1 MSVKT
6 ARNGDRRRQVEKRY
20 PGFWKTIDRYIAPMG
35 ELDARIWDSTYF
47 MRRDDSLV
55 FCEGY
60 CHPKGS
66 LWGKIIYH
74 PDDKGQVSIHGRP
87 YECITKRLVDDEMI
101 YITHPAQITRQCQI
115 DPSLKTAR
123 PAYAEYELAF
133 RMDHFIG
140 HFNCRKSLRTAME
153 RYPSIKRAA
162 REVSDVLDIPLERM
176 GATGSLAY
184 GVYDPSDEDFDVVF
198 FGTVEENRRIVKRI
212 YEITR
217 DPTKQVIEF
226 GKLWPMRF
234 HHRGVLVCPFFV
246 YADWDE
252 VPLKDFTIE
261 ILKEKVFATGRVCE
275 DTHAIYMP
283 AIAHLDSVILGREK
297 HPPLPLIIYDGAM
310 RGDMRQGDRVRCHG
324 MLVRVTQGREE
335 FDALL
340 VNLYNQLEKVC

>member
-1 MSVKT
+1 MKRVDNQRK
-6 ARNGDRRRQVEKRY
+6 NVENRY
-20 PGFWKTIDRYIAPMG
+20 PGFWKTIDRYLAPME

-60 CHPKGS
+60 CHPEGA
-66 LWGKIIYH
+66 LYGKIIYH

-87 YECITKRLVDDEMI
+87 YECLTKKLVDDEMI
-101 YITHPAQITRQCQI
+101 YITHPAQIKRQCEI
-115 DPSLKTAR
+115 DPSLAKAR
-123 PAYAEYELAF
+123 PAYAEYELEF
-133 RMDHFIG
+133 SMDQFIG
-140 HFNCRKSLRTAME
+140 HFNCRRSLRTAMD

-162 REVSDVLDIPLERM
+162 QQVSEVLDIPLERM

-198 FGTVEENRRIVKRI
+198 FGTVEENRQTVRRI

-217 DPTKQVIEF
+217 DHEKQVIEF
-226 GKLWPMRF
+226 GKLWPIRF
-234 HHRGVLVCPFFV
+234 HHHGTLVCPFFV
-246 YADWDE
+246 YSDWNE
-252 VPLKDFTIE
+252 VPLKGFTIE
-261 ILKEKVFATGRVCE
+261 VLKEMVNATGRVCE

-283 AIAHLDSVILGREK
+283 SVAQLDSVIIDREK
-297 HPPLPLIIYDGAM
+297 RPPIPLIIYDGAM
-310 RGDMRQGDRVRCHG
+310 RGDMREGDRIRCRG

-340 VNLYNQLEKVC
+340 VNLYNQLVKLR

>member
-1 MSVKT
+1 MSGT
-6 ARNGDRRRQVEKRY
+6 AKRNCDRRKSVEKRY
-20 PGFWKTIDRYIAPMG
+20 PGFWKTIDTYLTPME

-60 CHPKGS
+60 CHPQGA

-74 PDDKGQVSIHGRP
+74 PDEGGQVSIHGRP

-101 YITHPAQITRQCQI
+101 YVTHPAQIRRQCQI
-115 DPSLKTAR
+115 DPSLDTAR
-123 PAYAEYELAF
+123 PPYAEYELAF

-153 RYPSIKRAA
+153 RYPNIKRAA
-162 REVSDVLDIPLERM
+162 RQVSEVLDIPLERM

-184 GVYDPSDEDFDVVF
+184 GVYDPCDEDFDVVF
-198 FGTVEENRRIVKRI
+198 FGTVDENRRVVRKI

-234 HHRGVLVCPFFV
+234 HHNGVLVCPFFV
-246 YADWDE
+246 YSDWNE
-252 VPLKDFTIE
+252 VPLKGFSVE
-261 ILKEKVFATGRVCE
+261 VLKERTCAVGRVCG

-283 AIAHLDSVILGREK
+283 AIVQLDSLTVDREK
-297 HPPLPLIIYDGAM
+297 HAPMPLVIYDGAM
-310 RGDMRQGDRVRCHG
+310 RGDLREGDRVRCHG

-340 VNLYNQLEKVC
+340 VNLYNQLQRIR